1 MNHSSPGITRLKQ
14 INLLNHLPSHS
25 QVPKILKSFKGYFR
39 ASRIHDHLSEVTR
52 YIYIYTLVFFSVQMV
67 DESKKEDAVKA
78 IIYEAT
84 SRLRDPVYGSA
95 GTIFHLQRMV
105 EELKMQVESMRAQ
118 VVQLQE
124 QRNQLLGILMNV
136 RHLDS
141 TSSVHDSKFDGGNFM
156 LDEDSMAYD
165 PMTFFTENDW
175 TF

>member
-1 MNHSSPGITRLKQ
+1 MSSQALSRNRAHQPCAACRMLRRRCDSNCILAPYFPGDEAEKFFGV
-14 INLLNHLPSHS
+14 HK
-25 QVPKILKSFKGYFR
+25 VFG
-39 ASRIHDHLSEVTR
+39 ASNVIRMI
-52 YIYIYTLVFFSVQMV
+52 QMV
-67 DESKKEDAVKA
+67 EESKKEDAVKA
-78 IIYEAT
+78 IIYEAR

-124 QRNQLLGILMNV
+124 QRNQLLGFLMNV

-141 TSSVHDSKFDGGNFM
+141 TSSLHGSKFDGGNFM
-156 LDEDSMAYD
+156 LDEDSIAYD
-165 PMTFFTENDW
+165 PITYFTENDW

>member
-1 MNHSSPGITRLKQ
+1 
-14 INLLNHLPSHS
+14 
-25 QVPKILKSFKGYFR
+25 
-39 ASRIHDHLSEVTR
+39 
-52 YIYIYTLVFFSVQMV
+52 VFFSVQMV

>member
-1 MNHSSPGITRLKQ
+1 MSSEALTRTRAHQPCAACRMLRRRCDSNCMLAPYFPGDEAEKFFGV
-14 INLLNHLPSHS
+14 HK
-25 QVPKILKSFKGYFR
+25 VFG
-39 ASRIHDHLSEVTR
+39 ASNVIRMI
-52 YIYIYTLVFFSVQMV
+52 Q
-67 DESKKEDAVKA
+67 ESKKEDAVKA

-95 GTIFHLQRMV
+95 GTIFHLQKMV

-124 QRNQLLGILMNV
+124 QKNQLLGILMNV

-141 TSSVHDSKFDGGNFM
+141 TSSIHDRKFDGGDLM
-156 LDEDSMAYD
+156 LDEDPLMAYD
-165 PMTFFTENDW
+165 PITFFTENDW

>member
-1 MNHSSPGITRLKQ
+1 MSSEALTRARAHQPCAACRMLRRRCDSNCMLAPYFPGDEAGKFFGV
-14 INLLNHLPSHS
+14 HK
-25 QVPKILKSFKGYFR
+25 VFG
-39 ASRIHDHLSEVTR
+39 ASNVIRMI
-52 YIYIYTLVFFSVQMV
+52 QMV
-67 DESKKEDAVKA
+67 EESKKEDAVKA

-95 GTIFHLQRMV
+95 GTIFHLQKMV

-124 QRNQLLGILMNV
+124 QKNQLLGILMNV

-141 TSSVHDSKFDGGNFM
+141 TSSIHERKFDGGDLM
-156 LDEDSMAYD
+156 LDEDPLMAYD
-165 PMTFFTENDW
+165 PITFFTENDW